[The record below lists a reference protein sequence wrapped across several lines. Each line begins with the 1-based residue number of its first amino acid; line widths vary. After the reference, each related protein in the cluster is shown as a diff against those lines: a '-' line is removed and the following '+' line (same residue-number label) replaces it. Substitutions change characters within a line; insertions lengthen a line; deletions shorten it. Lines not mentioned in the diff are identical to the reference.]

1 MARRRLNI
9 SILIGCLLLS
19 GVLWGY
25 VTLTRVAEDDV
36 EVALIVQ
43 APPNQALLSA
53 VPRTITVR
61 VRGSGLQIL
70 NMKYLNRS
78 SACRIDLNRIKPSGT
93 SMYDIERDE
102 LVRSTTLTGSLSIVS
117 VTPSALLLTTGD
129 LFRKQVPVHIISNI
143 ACRNGFEIVGVAQA
157 EPSTVEVRGTR
168 SIVEGIERWST
179 QKVSLDDVHEPIELQ
194 VPMSDSLMS
203 VLNVV
208 PSTIT
213 IRVDVQQTAELVLR
227 DVPVGLASDDPSLR
241 TEPSMISVTVQGGAR
256 VLASLTPQQ
265 ISAMVTGS
273 APGPSRPAVLT
284 PDGIRVIG
292 TDPAFVRVIRRTP

>member
-1 MARRRLNI
+1 MARRRYNI

-25 VTLTRVAEDDV
+25 VTLTRIAEDEV
-36 EVALIVQ
+36 EVALIVE

-78 SACRIDLNRIKPSGT
+78 SVCRIDLDRIKPAGS

-102 LVRSTTLTGSLSIVS
+102 LVRSTTLSGSLSIVS

-129 LFRKQVPVHIISNI
+129 LFRKQVPVHIVSNI
-143 ACRNGFEIVGVAQA
+143 ACRDGFEIVGAA
-157 EPSTVEVRGTR
+157 MADPSVVEVRGTR

-179 QKVSLDDVHEPIELQ
+179 QKVSLDDVHEPIDLQ

-208 PSTIT
+208 PSMIT
-213 IRVDVQQTAELVLR
+213 IRLDVQQTAELVVR
-227 DVPVGLASDDPSLR
+227 DVPVDLASDDPSLR
-241 TEPSMISVTVQGGAR
+241 MEPSMIAVTVQGGAR

-265 ISAMVTGS
+265 IGAMVTS
-273 APGPSRPAVLT
+273 TTLGPTRPAVLT
-284 PDGIRVIG
+284 PEGIRVIG
-292 TDPAFVRVIRRTP
+292 TDPPFVRVVRRSP

>member
-1 MARRRLNI
+1 MARRRYNI

-19 GVLWGY
+19 VVLWGY
-25 VTLTRVAEDDV
+25 VTLTRIAEDEV
-36 EVALIVQ
+36 EVALIVE

-78 SACRIDLNRIKPSGT
+78 SVCRIDLARIKPSGT

-102 LVRSTTLTGSLSIVS
+102 LVRSTTLSGSLSIVS

-143 ACRNGFEIVGVAQA
+143 ACRDGFEIVGTAQSD
-157 EPSTVEVRGTR
+157 PSIVEVRGTR
-168 SIVEGIERWST
+168 SIVEGIERWNT

-208 PSTIT
+208 PSMIT
-213 IRVDVQQTAELVLR
+213 IRLDVQQTAELVVR
-227 DVPVGLASDDPSLR
+227 DVPVDLASDDPTLR
-241 TEPSMISVTVQGGAR
+241 VEPSMLAVTVQGGAR
-256 VLASLTPQQ
+256 VLATLTPQQ
-265 ISAMVTGS
+265 IGAMATS
-273 APGPSRPAVLT
+273 TTPGPTRPAILT
-284 PDGIRVIG
+284 PDGVRVIG
-292 TDPAFVRVIRRTP
+292 TDPPFVRVVRRSP